1 MLLSA
6 NSLRRMRS
14 FVRRFVLV
22 LGPDP
27 AAVAQSGVALLIS
40 IIATLVAG
48 LTLATADERLGELP
62 GLLLLVPAAIA
73 QRGNVFGALGSR
85 LGTAIHTGEF
95 NVSRRPDTVFGQ
107 NVLASLA
114 LSVIAA
120 TWLGFLAWILAGVF
134 GVREA
139 IGLLDFLTI
148 SVVGGV
154 LASVVVLALTI
165 ALAAGSLRFR
175 WDLDN
180 VIAPLVTAT
189 GDLVTLPSLLI
200 ASLLV
205 VAPGDSSSSASATI
219 GVAVVFVAVSALA
232 ASIITNLPILRR
244 IVVESL
250 PVLAVASAVSL
261 TAGIVVESRLTT
273 FLDQPAL
280 LVLVPTY
287 FGMAGALGGILSSR
301 LGSKVHL
308 GLITPKAL
316 PQREAWLDIRSI
328 GALAVPIFILVGL
341 ASHIG
346 ALGVGASSPGA
357 FDMMTVSV
365 LAGAGAT
372 LVVLAVAY
380 YGTLA
385 AIRLDFD
392 PDTATIPLTNSV
404 LDLVGSFTLVAAIVG
419 LGVAG

>member
-1 MLLSA
+1 
-6 NSLRRMRS
+6 MRS
-14 FVRRFVLV
+14 FAKRFVRV

-27 AAVAQSGVALLIS
+27 AAVAQSGFALLIS

-48 LTLATADERLGELP
+48 LTLASAEARLEATP

-95 NVSRRPDTVFGQ
+95 SITRRPRTVFGQ

-114 LSVIAA
+114 LTLVAA
-120 TWLGFLAWILAGVF
+120 TWLGLLAWVLSRIFGTEGSIGVF
-134 GVREA
+134 
-139 IGLLDFLTI
+139 DFLTI
-148 SVVGGV
+148 SVVGGTV
-154 LASVVVLALTI
+154 ASLVVLAITI
-165 ALAAGSLRFR
+165 TLAAGSVKYR

-180 VIAPLVTAT
+180 VIAPLVTGT
-189 GDLVTLPSLLI
+189 GDLVTLPSLLL
-200 ASLLV
+200 ASQLVSAPGSASPSRVSTVVGVVVLGVAALTV
-205 VAPGDSSSSASATI
+205 VASMISK
-219 GVAVVFVAVSALA
+219 
-232 ASIITNLPILRR
+232 LPLLRR

-250 PVLAVASAVSL
+250 PVLGVASLVSL
-261 TAGIVVESRLTT
+261 CAGIVIENRLGA

-308 GLITPKAL
+308 GLITPRAL
-316 PQREAWLDIRSI
+316 PQREALLDIRSV
-328 GALAVPIFILVGL
+328 ALLALPIFVLVG
-341 ASHIG
+341 AGAHVG
-346 ALGVGASSPGA
+346 ALGIGAESPGIV
-357 FDMMTVSV
+357 DMVSVAV

-385 AIRLDFD
+385 AIRFGLD
-392 PDTATIPLTNSV
+392 PDTAGIPLTNSI
-404 LDLVGSFTLVAAIVG
+404 LDLVGSFTLVAAIIG